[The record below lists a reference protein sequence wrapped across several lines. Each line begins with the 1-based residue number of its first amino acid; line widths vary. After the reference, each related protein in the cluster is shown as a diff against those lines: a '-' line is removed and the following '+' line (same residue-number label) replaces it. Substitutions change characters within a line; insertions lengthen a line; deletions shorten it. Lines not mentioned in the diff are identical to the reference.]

1 MLLATQQNMLLA
13 AQNITVGQLIIFS
26 LGFGF
31 KRCEIWTDRAYVQTH
46 HPNKKFLS
54 YRISSKKID
63 LLLKKAGFSDSSA
76 TKLVLLE
83 GEQKVNKKNLALLG
97 EPTYVGTLDGLCN
110 KDKADLWD
118 KLVFEYYVTGI
129 VRKKVIIV
137 TQED

>member
-1 MLLATQQNMLLA
+1 MMLLTNK
-13 AQNITVGQLIIFS
+13 NITVKQLIMFS

-31 KRCEIWTDRAYVQTH
+31 KRCELWTDGAYLQTH
-46 HPNKKFLS
+46 YMSKKFLS
-54 YRISSKKID
+54 HRISSKKVD
-63 LLLKKAGFSDSSA
+63 LLIKAGLSHSA
-76 TKLVLLE
+76 ALRLVLLE

-118 KLVFEYYVTGI
+118 KLVYGYHVTGI

-137 TQED
+137 IQED

>member
-1 MLLATQQNMLLA
+1 MLLATQQNMLHA

-63 LLLKKAGFSDSSA
+63 LLIKAGYSELSA
-76 TKLVLLE
+76 LWLVLLE
-83 GEQKVNKKNLALLG
+83 GKQKVNKKNLALLG

-118 KLVFEYYVTGI
+118 KLVFEYYVKGI
-129 VRKKVIIV
+129 FCKKVIIV
-137 TQED
+137 TRED

>member
-1 MLLATQQNMLLA
+1 MLLTS
-13 AQNITVGQLIIFS
+13 QNITVRQFIILS

-31 KRCEIWTDRAYVQTH
+31 KRCEVWTVSAYVQTH

-54 YRISSKKID
+54 HRISSKKID
-63 LLLKKAGFSDSSA
+63 LLIKAGFSDSSA

-97 EPTYVGTLDGLCN
+97 EPTYVGTLDGLGN
-110 KDKADLWD
+110 KDNADLWD
-118 KLVFEYYVTGI
+118 KLMFEYYVTGI

>member
-31 KRCEIWTDRAYVQTH
+31 KRCEVWTVSAYVQTH

-63 LLLKKAGFSDSSA
+63 LLIKAGFSDSSA

-129 VRKKVIIV
+129 FRKKVIIV
-137 TQED
+137 TRED

>member
-31 KRCEIWTDRAYVQTH
+31 KRCEVWTVSAYVQTH

-63 LLLKKAGFSDSSA
+63 LLIKAGLSDRDA
-76 TKLVLLE
+76 LRLVSLE

-129 VRKKVIIV
+129 FRKKVIIV
-137 TQED
+137 TRED